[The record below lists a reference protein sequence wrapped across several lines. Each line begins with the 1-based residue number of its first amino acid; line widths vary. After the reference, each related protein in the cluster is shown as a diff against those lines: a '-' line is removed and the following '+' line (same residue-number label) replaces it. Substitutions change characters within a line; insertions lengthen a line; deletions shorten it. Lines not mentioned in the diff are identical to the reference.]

1 MDRSDLR
8 PVEFTITKKVI
19 SKKSRKS
26 SSAKVKGI
34 GYFHIWGTEVDKKG
48 KEAFFGLIEDANT
61 GNLVEVGY
69 KSIRFL
75 SDYEVED
82 LYSVAGEGK
91 ALTEEEE
98 AESPQASPSSATPD
112 STGQVPAV

>member
-1 MDRSDLR
+1 MDRADLR

-19 SKKSRKS
+19 SKKSKKS

-34 GYFHIWGTEVDKKG
+34 GYFHIWGTDVDKKG
-48 KEAFFGLIEDANT
+48 KETFFGLVEDANT
-61 GNLVEVGY
+61 GNLLEVSY

-82 LYSVAGEGK
+82 LYSVAGDEQ
-91 ALTEEEE
+91 ALSEDE
-98 AESPQASPSSATPD
+98 AAETPEMPE
-112 STGQVPAV
+112 TKEAAGEKE